1 MTTAMRANPGGE
13 FATNG
18 LHHWKSSSTRLVHSV
33 QVMLTAGATCPY
45 DSLPNIDNFSAKQA
59 GAVSSVQ
66 PRGKALPPFVSEFES
81 IQGF

>member
-1 MTTAMRANPGGE
+1 MGYITGSRV
-13 FATNG
+13 
-18 LHHWKSSSTRLVHSV
+18 STRLVHSV